1 MAVKRKSLAERKKDI
16 GEAIKAINKDAGE
29 TIIGTLNDAEIA
41 EKLVIDYIPTP
52 SLKLNNAIGGGI
64 PRGKFT
70 LVSGN
75 QDSGKTM
82 LNLETIADN
91 IKKDPDFVGAW
102 FESENS
108 LEESSIKMFGI
119 TDEDLKERFI
129 FMNVDNMPA
138 EKVLD
143 YVIRMAHSGVDMIVI
158 NSLKALTP
166 EKEFKDSMEDNNVA
180 LQARLNAK
188 FMRVIIPTIAA
199 SGSALVCIQHYTTD
213 IGGFSM
219 GDNKSVAGGLS
230 IKYHNML
237 TIELRKGFIDAKHP
251 LHAVKDQYFPV
262 KAKITK
268 NHCVT
273 DRNVYVTTD
282 YAVKIGQGI
291 DATQEI
297 FEVVFDKGIVVKT
310 GAWIREYE
318 PDKEPVKGNERI
330 LEDGTKA
337 AWCGMAKFVE
347 YVNTHPEY
355 YEYLKSRVDA
365 VDIKAESLSEEEIEE
380 IKEQEVYEA
389 QEVEKLEAMLDE
401 SMDN

>member
-1 MAVKRKSLAERKKDI
+1 
-16 GEAIKAINKDAGE
+16 
-29 TIIGTLNDAEIA
+29 
-41 EKLVIDYIPTP
+41 
-52 SLKLNNAIGGGI
+52 
-64 PRGKFT
+64 
-70 LVSGN
+70 
-75 QDSGKTM
+75 
-82 LNLETIADN
+82 
-91 IKKDPDFVGAW
+91 
-102 FESENS
+102 
-108 LEESSIKMFGI
+108 
-119 TDEDLKERFI
+119 
-129 FMNVDNMPA
+129 
-138 EKVLD
+138 
-143 YVIRMAHSGVDMIVI
+143 
-158 NSLKALTP
+158 
-166 EKEFKDSMEDNNVA
+166 
-180 LQARLNAK
+180 
-188 FMRVIIPTIAA
+188 
-199 SGSALVCIQHYTTD
+199 
-213 IGGFSM
+213 M
-219 GDNKSVAGGLS
+219 GDNKSIAGGLS

-297 FEVVFDKGIVVKT
+297 FEVVFDKGIVVKA

-318 PDKEPVKGNERI
+318 PGKEPVKGNERI

-365 VDIKAESLSEEEIEE
+365 VDIKAESLSEEEMEE
-380 IKEQEVYEA
+380 IKEQETYEA